1 MTQGEL
7 EKLPL
12 PVARAFSNLEVR
24 IMADIV
30 RRIKINGFSTAGAD
44 WQITRLQQ
52 LGESEKEIKK
62 WIREALQTS
71 EEEVEKIF
79 SDAVYEQYMGH
90 ERAYKINGMKQM
102 PYEQNANLQKE
113 VEAIKRQT
121 NETFQNITGSLG
133 FVKQNAAGKTE
144 PVSLTDFYRNTLDIA
159 MYDIHSGAFNYQEV
173 LMRTITDMT
182 KSGLRWIDYETG
194 WHNRVDVAA
203 RRAVMTGFRQV
214 QGMINEQVAEDIG
227 TDMYEVTYHVGARP
241 EHQPW
246 QGKVWSKEQ
255 LRTVC
260 GLGEVTGLHGA
271 NCYHDYNAFIPG
283 VSVRTYTDKELEE
296 MIKKE
301 NTPQSYN
308 GKEYT
313 TYKALQQQRKMETAM
328 RKTRQDIKLMEAGE
342 ADPESIML
350 KKGRYYGQMETYK
363 DFSDKMDLP
372 MQKDRIYQ
380 DGLKGNFS
388 SKAAWEKTQ
397 KNAENKANEKYAAKA
412 RERKTLEITNSNK
425 RVYYNPQHSYKVEI
439 QGYPDDVNRGISEA
453 ALDVAKKGSTDGY
466 EHMHL
471 VDLGNGK
478 TVFYETNQEEKSV
491 GYKFWKT
498 VQNNPDTEYAFI
510 HNHNWES
517 SLSET
522 DLLTVV
528 TTQNI
533 PVMVAVQNDGV
544 IYYVRRKK
552 MAPEDFYPDDYFNQ
566 ALKELNNEI
575 KNGTITP
582 AQRSSRREELMV
594 KCMLEEFFDGM
605 VIIDERKK

>member
-71 EEEVEKIF
+71 EEEIEKIF
-79 SDAVYEQYMGH
+79 SDSVYEQYMGH
-90 ERAYKINGMKQM
+90 ERAYKVNGVKQI
-102 PYEQNANLQKE
+102 PYEQNVALQEE

-144 PVSLTDFYRNTLDIA
+144 PVSLTDFYRNSLDIA

-173 LMRTITDMT
+173 LMRTISDMT
-182 KSGLRWIDYETG
+182 KSGLRWIDYESG

-214 QGMINEQVAEDIG
+214 QEKINDQVAEELG
-227 TDMYEVTYHVGARP
+227 TDMYETTYHVGARP

-255 LRTVC
+255 LQTVC

-283 VSVRTYTDKELEE
+283 VSVRTYTDEELEE
-296 MIKKE
+296 MIEKE

-328 RKTRQDIKLMEAGE
+328 RKTRQDIKLMEEGE

-363 DFSDKMDLP
+363 DFSDKMGLP

-388 SKAAWEKTQ
+388 SKAAYEKQQIKIEEKT
-397 KNAENKANEKYAAKA
+397 NKARFSDSIHEYNYKEQKDTITT
-412 RERKTLEITNSNK
+412 RKLLNNLNKTEIGKET
-425 RVYYNPQHSYKVEI
+425 VEYI
-439 QGYPDDVNRGISEA
+439 M
-453 ALDVAKKGSTDGY
+453 
-466 EHMHL
+466 EHPEIEINMCYGVPHEEGTMGEQ
-471 VDLGNGK
+471 LGNDIWIYASD
-478 TVFYETNQEEKSV
+478 T
-491 GYKFWKT
+491 KT
-498 VQNNPDTEYAFI
+498 VQRTAEILI
-510 HNHNWES
+510 HEITHHKYDIGYSQWAECVCFAQ
-517 SLSET
+517 EQKHRT
-522 DLLTVV
+522 GKTKLT
-528 TTQNI
+528 
-533 PVMVAVQNDGV
+533 G
-544 IYYVRRKK
+544 
-552 MAPEDFYPDDYFNQ
+552 
-566 ALKELNNEI
+566 NEI
-575 KNGTITP
+575 RDIINI
-582 AQRSSRREELMV
+582 V
-594 KCMLEEFFDGM
+594 KKLYPEYTW
-605 VIIDERKK
+605 R